1 MGLFTFFICFIGK
14 YTENLTSLCMKT
26 QKNNSKN
33 TYYLQNEEEK
43 GGVYCKTFI

>member
-1 MGLFTFFICFIGK
+1 
-14 YTENLTSLCMKT
+14 MKT

-33 TYYLQNEEEK
+33 MYYLQNGEEK